1 MEMQFKESQRFNQW
15 WIYALL
21 IFLLGISVWAVYQQ
35 IILGIPFG
43 NKPVSNTM
51 LIFTTLAPFGFA
63 TLLFRIL
70 KLKTEINEE
79 GFRYRFF
86 PFHWSK
92 KEIKWDDV
100 EKVYTRKYRPLW
112 EYGGWGI
119 KGLLSDNGRAYNV
132 SGNKGLQFE
141 LKNGKKVLFGTI
153 KMDEL
158 NNVLGELRRKKI
170 VI

>member
-1 MEMQFKESQRFNQW
+1 MEMQFKESKRFNQW

-51 LIFTTLAPFGFA
+51 LILTTLAPFGFA

-70 KLKTEINEE
+70 KLETEINEE

-86 PFHWSK
+86 PFH
-92 KEIKWDDV
+92 
-100 EKVYTRKYRPLW
+100 
-112 EYGGWGI
+112 
-119 KGLLSDNGRAYNV
+119 
-132 SGNKGLQFE
+132 
-141 LKNGKKVLFGTI
+141 
-153 KMDEL
+153 
-158 NNVLGELRRKKI
+158 
-170 VI
+170 